1 MAPNSVVYRVGDGL
15 YINLTN
21 RCSCA
26 CVFCLR
32 HNGPSMGNA
41 QSLWLEEEP
50 DFSQVIDQLQAEYDA
65 MAPQVPTEV
74 VFCGYGEPTEAFD
87 LLKQVAAYV
96 HETWGLPVR
105 INTNGQ
111 GRLINGRDIVPE
123 FAGLIDRVSVSLNA
137 PTAPRY
143 QELSQSEFGQEAF
156 EEVLDFTRAVAGV
169 VDEVTMTTVGTLL
182 TEEEERAC
190 DEICRGLGVR
200 YRIRTYEG

>member
-1 MAPNSVVYRVGDGL
+1 M
-15 YINLTN
+15 
-21 RCSCA
+21 
-26 CVFCLR
+26 
-32 HNGPSMGNA
+32 
-41 QSLWLEEEP
+41 
-50 DFSQVIDQLQAEYDA
+50 
-65 MAPQVPTEV
+65 
-74 VFCGYGEPTEAFD
+74 
-87 LLKQVAAYV
+87 